1 MMTVKYQLGKNG
13 DAIRYIA
20 SVDSV
25 DRYGAVGWLFS
36 IKDSTPELNELD
48 VVEKRSITVYTSL
61 LANGVEKTTSDV
73 YGDVDYS
80 KYFYV
85 FEITDIPEADA
96 DTVIYVRPYV
106 EMEDGR
112 IVTTADQAGT
122 TALRKTTDNEYTFG
136 IWYGDI
142 ENWEECSIGN
152 VYISKGGNGLGV
164 LYAEEIGIDE
174 DEDDYEAYWNGYQD
188 VYSLTSSDIPKP
200 VFKTDNKLYYAIDS
214 DGGVDI
220 TFGANGVVTASE
232 PGVLWGKSQLLPIEY
247 DAYSGIVTASLWL
260 MGYDDWEDC
269 TFGAEF
275 ILSIPVSRDGTA
287 KASEITIQ
295 EVRPGPNW

>member
-1 MMTVKYQLGKNG
+1 MQDNVNKELAPDEELPVNERVDTKYVLGWMNPDGTQYQGTTYVEGLIAQFVETKMMTVKYQLGKNS

-20 SVDSV
+20 SVDSIE
-25 DRYGAVGWLFS
+25 RYGAVGWLFS

-112 IVTTADQAGT
+112 IV
-122 TALRKTTDNEYTFG
+122 
-136 IWYGDI
+136 YGDI
-142 ENWEECSIGN
+142 
-152 VYISKGGNGLGV
+152 
-164 LYAEEIGIDE
+164 
-174 DEDDYEAYWNGYQD
+174 
-188 VYSLTSSDIPKP
+188 
-200 VFKTDNKLYYAIDS
+200 
-214 DGGVDI
+214 
-220 TFGANGVVTASE
+220 SE
-232 PGVLWGKSQLLPIEY
+232 RTLNTLKS
-247 DAYSGIVTASLWL
+247 
-260 MGYDDWEDC
+260 
-269 TFGAEF
+269 
-275 ILSIPVSRDGTA
+275 R
-287 KASEITIQ
+287 
-295 EVRPGPNW
+295 